1 MQGDII
7 GPKCFGIEDY
17 DYDFQTLEIPCP
29 EGLIEVSDVFW
40 GLKKQ
45 LSVKE
50 GLDVC
55 SVFNE
60 DDAKNTKKCHS
71 KTVTGIVQEKCNRKS
86 NCTISIQ
93 DFRQDSGSGNNDPCK
108 RSTKFTTITYECILP
123 PTPSPTVAPTLAPTP
138 SPTVAPT
145 LAPTPSPTVA
155 PTLAPT
161 PSPTPVPTTSVPN
174 LTPVPKPYDQGPS
187 KGIEAED
194 KAFNDANE
202 SSGDTMVIIIVV
214 LVALAFLILLL
225 AAYRKFLVIFN

>member
-123 PTPSPTVAPTLAPTP
+123 L
-138 SPTVAPT
+138 
-145 LAPTPSPTVA
+145 TPSPTVA